1 MKQLTSSTKG
11 VTTVKNFLTVL
22 TAIALFGLVACEGP
36 AGPAGKDG
44 AAGAAGAAGAKGAD
58 AGFVYFEG
66 FKADLK
72 CAQCHSSNDNDT
84 TYRVITKQT
93 QYETSGHKELGNY
106 DRNTTQC
113 AGCHTNEGFY
123 ERTTRGVANETFT
136 LNAISGPVTL
146 QAYPNSSPVGCFTCH
161 APHKR
166 GDFTYR
172 DTVGQVKIFS
182 LVAGNTTKTFTGNTG
197 AQLCVKCH
205 QPRMTSTFLIGTS
218 NLSWQ
223 PSATSGLT
231 DTAKIYTSRWNN
243 HVSGEGIQTMLGFGG
258 VEFAGNTYSSS
269 YHSTALQNKTLEC
282 ADCHMATPIGNK
294 GGGHTFKVGYVPEG
308 STTTSYN
315 FAGCNTTACH
325 GTSGAI
331 TATSAKWAT
340 VRAEMTGKI
349 RQLANMMLDST
360 VVGKWTLPKAGKF
373 NPWITYSVN
382 AGGDTIWA
390 ANANTGANV
399 LQIKPAMKA
408 GALWNLQM
416 AMYEASHGIHNTAYT
431 RSLLDASIAELKKP

>member
-1 MKQLTSSTKG
+1 M
-11 VTTVKNFLTVL
+11 KNFLTVL
-22 TAIALFGLVACEGP
+22 TAIALFGLIACEGP

-44 AAGAAGAAGAKGAD
+44 ATGATGKD

-72 CAQCHSSNDNDT
+72 CATCHAPNDVDT
-84 TYRVITKQT
+84 TFRVITKST

-106 DRNTTQC
+106 DRNTTTC
-113 AGCHTNEGFY
+113 AGCHTNEGFF

-136 LNAISGPVTL
+136 LNAASGPMVN
-146 QAYPNSSPVGCFTCH
+146 QNYYSSSPVGCFTCH
-161 APHKR
+161 TPHKR
-166 GDFTYR
+166 GDFTLR

-182 LVAGNTTKTFTGNTG
+182 LVAGNTTKTFTGNTT

-205 QPRMTSTFLIGTS
+205 QPRMTSQFLIGTT

-223 PSATSGLT
+223 PDPTKTGAT

-243 HVSGEGIQTMLGFGG
+243 HVSGEGIQTLLGFGG
-258 VEFAGNTYSSS
+258 VEFAGYTYSSS
-269 YHSTALQNKTLEC
+269 YHSTALQNKTLDC

-294 GGGHTFKVGYVPEG
+294 GGGHTFKVGYIPEG

-315 FAGCNTTACH
+315 FAGCNTTSCH

-331 TATSAKWAT
+331 TSTSAKWAT

-349 RQLANMMLDST
+349 RQLASIMMDST
-360 VVGKWTLPKAGKF
+360 VVGKWTVKKAGKF
-373 NPWITYSVN
+373 NPWITMTVSTTT
-382 AGGDTIWA
+382 GDTSYA
-390 ANANTGANV
+390 ANANTGTNV
-399 LQIKPAMKA
+399 LQIIPAAKA

-416 AMYEASHGIHNTAYT
+416 AIYEASHGIHNTAYT
-431 RSLLDASIAELKKP
+431 RSLLDASIAELKK

>member
-1 MKQLTSSTKG
+1 M
-11 VTTVKNFLTVL
+11 KNFLTVL

-44 AAGAAGAAGAKGAD
+44 STGAAGQN

-72 CAQCHSSNDNDT
+72 CAQCHAPNDVDT
-84 TYRVITKQT
+84 TFRVITKEI

-106 DRNTTQC
+106 DRNTTTC
-113 AGCHTNEGFY
+113 AGCHTNEGFF
-123 ERTTRGVANETFT
+123 ERTQRGVANETFT
-136 LNAISGPVTL
+136 INAASGPMVN
-146 QAYPNSSPVGCFTCH
+146 QNYPSSSPVGCFTCH
-161 APHKR
+161 APHIR
-166 GDFTYR
+166 GNFTFR

-182 LVAGNTTKTFTGNTG
+182 LVKENTTKAFTGNTS

-205 QPRMTSTFLIGTS
+205 QPRMTSQFLIGTT

-223 PSATSGLT
+223 PSNVVGT

-258 VEFAGNTYSSS
+258 VEFTGNTYTNS
-269 YHSTALQNKTLEC
+269 YHSTALQNKTLAC

-294 GGGHTFKVGYVPEG
+294 GGGHTFKVGYIPEG

-325 GTSGAI
+325 GTSGVIA
-331 TATSAKWAT
+331 ATSVKWIGVRSEMIAK
-340 VRAEMTGKI
+340 VS
-349 RQLANMMLDST
+349 QLAKLMLDST
-360 VVGKWTLPKAGKF
+360 VVGKWTVKKAGKF
-373 NPWITYSVN
+373 NPWVTFTTN
-382 AGGDTIWA
+382 ASGDTVWA
-390 ANANTGANV
+390 ANANTGANA
-399 LQIKPAMKA
+399 LQITPAYKA